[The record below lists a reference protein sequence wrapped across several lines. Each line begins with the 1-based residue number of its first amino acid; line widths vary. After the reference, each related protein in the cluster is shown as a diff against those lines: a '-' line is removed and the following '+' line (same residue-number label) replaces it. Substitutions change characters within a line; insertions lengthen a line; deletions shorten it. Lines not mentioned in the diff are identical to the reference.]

1 MRFICF
7 VKATS
12 ESERGEMPSMELLEA
27 MGAFN
32 QELVDAGVMLG
43 GDGLKPSSAG
53 ARVRFSGTDRSVTLG
68 PFAETSELVAGYWV
82 IDVPSL
88 DDAISWM
95 KRCPNPMLSES
106 EIEIRPFVEIAD
118 FGEEFTAELQQAEDR
133 MREQVQAQHG
143 EVRV

>member
-7 VKATS
+7 VKATP
-12 ESERGEMPSMELLEA
+12 ESEAGEMPSTELLEA

-53 ARVRFSGTDRSVTLG
+53 ARVRFSGPDRSVTLG

-82 IDVPSL
+82 IDVPTL
-88 DDAISWM
+88 DDAIAWM
-95 KRCPNPMLSES
+95 KRCPNPMMIDS
-106 EIEIRPFVEIAD
+106 EIEIRPYFEADD
-118 FGEEFTAELQQAEDR
+118 FGEVFTDELREAEDR
-133 MREQVQAQHG
+133 MREQIESQHG
-143 EVRV
+143 ELQV